1 LDGQGRILIPAV
13 LRESAQM
20 KGEVDVLG
28 NLTYLEI
35 WNHDRFTD
43 DMNRNPITAEDERIL
58 DELGI

>member
-1 LDGQGRILIPAV
+1 
-13 LRESAQM
+13 
-20 KGEVDVLG
+20 VLG

-43 DMNRNPITAEDERIL
+43 DMSRNPITAEDERIL

>member
-1 LDGQGRILIPAV
+1 LIPAV

-43 DMNRNPITAEDERIL
+43 DMSRNPITAEDERIL